1 MITNPKDF
9 YEQFQNFIEEVANQI
24 KLIRQ
29 VQTTNK
35 PEKGVDYFTQ
45 DDIDSIVNAVVEKMS
60 KQAKGG
66 ETQ

>member
-29 VQTTNK
+29 VQATNK

>member
-1 MITNPKDF
+1 MIKNPKNF

-29 VQTTNK
+29 AQTTNK

-45 DDIDSIVNAVVEKMS
+45 DDIDSIVNTVVEKMS

-66 ETQ
+66 ESQ